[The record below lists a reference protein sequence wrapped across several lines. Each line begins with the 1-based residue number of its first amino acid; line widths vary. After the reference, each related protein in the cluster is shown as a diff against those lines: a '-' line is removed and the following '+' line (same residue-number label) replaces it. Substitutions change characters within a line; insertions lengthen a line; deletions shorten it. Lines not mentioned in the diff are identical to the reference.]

1 MSEDHLNEKFANH
14 DARLK
19 TIETELASL
28 RERGHDHSN
37 MLHTHD
43 ALLGHLRDDF
53 EKYSKRI
60 EKAIGSLNDSLM
72 SLDRG
77 LQLVNNFKYKIIG
90 AVIVMGPIT
99 GSIIAFIVKSVK

>member
-1 MSEDHLNEKFANH
+1 MDPNRTSERLANH
-14 DARLK
+14 DARIK
-19 TIETELASL
+19 MVESELASL
-28 RERGHDHSN
+28 RQRGHDHSN

-60 EKAIGSLNDSLM
+60 EDAIGSLKTSLK
-72 SLDRG
+72 SLNEN
-77 LQLVNNFKYKIIG
+77 LQNVNNFKYKIIG

-99 GSIIAFIVKSVK
+99 GSIIAFILRSIK